1 MSSVSCDAGLQS
13 LVSFPDCRTSF
24 TGTRSMMWKELHQ
37 HIKVWDSLDQRLIN
51 SVIRE
56 WCKTLWACVGPQ
68 YSQWMSASVLTSC
81 DVIVCWWVVIGTLH
95 VGDEIQDINGCCVD
109 GQSLDSLQTLLV
121 CGFTCCIVSNVCI
134 RVQRSDRPR
143 RDGLQTKL
151 YPKWVYEGSN
161 YEKVLCAINVSFA

>member
-1 MSSVSCDAGLQS
+1 
-13 LVSFPDCRTSF
+13 
-24 TGTRSMMWKELHQ
+24 
-37 HIKVWDSLDQRLIN
+37 
-51 SVIRE
+51 
-56 WCKTLWACVGPQ
+56 
-68 YSQWMSASVLTSC
+68 
-81 DVIVCWWVVIGTLH
+81 VIGTLH

-161 YEKVLCAINVSFA
+161 YEKVLCAINVSFAYRLNYVFNVIYTIMSCFVSLQLACDVMCFSCIGYLVISHQN